1 MENSLFHPSSV
12 MRSLVLAGGGIRLAY
27 HAGVLLALEE
37 AGLAFQHVD
46 GTSGGIFGT
55 AMLASGLSPRQ
66 VAERWRRLKV
76 RHFASLTGLGNYLR
90 FPRLRALG
98 DTDGLRRHV
107 FPTLGIDIDK
117 IRDNHQFRAT
127 FNVCNFSRKTVESI
141 PGSEAT
147 LPLLLAG
154 VSLPILM
161 PAIQIDGDWYTD
173 AVWIKDANLME
184 AVKQGAEE
192 VWVVYCIGN
201 SRQYQDGAFAQ
212 YVHSIEMSAAG
223 ALLAELE
230 WLIQVNTMILLN
242 ASPYG
247 QQTPVRVRVLKPQFP
262 LPLDPDLFI
271 GHLSPRA
278 LVNLGYAETK
288 AQLREPWPNRLPDY
302 HTLQMEEPGTSLQYQ
317 AHFQGHQPG
326 GGAMH
331 LHALFDLRELPSG
344 QMGVRFFGSL
354 AGPDGAGEHP
364 TCHHEASLA
373 SDNGRQVLEVR
384 GECTVH
390 GQPQPFVARF
400 PLSRPSL
407 FGLGLGIRE
416 VALQL
421 GDHPPVR
428 LREPLAL
435 RLVHAWRGKLYHN
448 AGWWAR
454 WREKTRLKQKLVA
467 SNELGWG

>member
-1 MENSLFHPSSV
+1 MENSLFRPSPV
-12 MRSLVLAGGGIRLAY
+12 LRSLVLAGGGIRLAY

-55 AMLASGLSPRQ
+55 AMLASGLSPSQ
-66 VAERWRRLKV
+66 VAERWRRLNV

-90 FPRLRALG
+90 FPRLKALG
-98 DTDGLRRHV
+98 DADGLRRHV
-107 FPTLGIDIDK
+107 LPALGIEIDK

-127 FNVCNFSRKTVESI
+127 FNVCNFSRKTVESV
-141 PGSEAT
+141 PGGEAT

-154 VSLPILM
+154 VSLPIFM
-161 PAIQIDGDWYTD
+161 PAVLVEGDWYTD
-173 AVWIKDANLME
+173 AVWIKDANLTE

-201 SRQYQDGAFAQ
+201 SRQYHDGAFAQ

-223 ALLAELE
+223 GLLAEVE
-230 WLIQVNTMILLN
+230 WLTQVNTKILLD

-247 QQTPVRVRVLKPQFP
+247 QQSPVRVRVLKPQFP
-262 LPLDPDLFI
+262 LPLDPDLFF

-302 HTLQMEEPGTSLQYQ
+302 RALQMEEPGTSLQYQ
-317 AHFQGHQPG
+317 AHYRGTLPG
-326 GGAMH
+326 GGALH
-331 LHALFDLRELPSG
+331 LHALFDLRELPGG
-344 QMGVRFFGSL
+344 QLGVRFFGSL
-354 AGPDGAGEHP
+354 AGLAGAGEHP
-364 TCHHEASLA
+364 TCHHEVSLA
-373 SDNGRQVLEVR
+373 REQGQPVLQVK
-384 GECTVH
+384 GECTVQ

-400 PLSRPSL
+400 PLGKPSF
-407 FGLGLGIRE
+407 FGLGLGTGE
-416 VALQL
+416 AELQL
-421 GDHPPVR
+421 ATHPPVR
-428 LREPLAL
+428 LREPFGQRLA
-435 RLVHAWRGKLYHN
+435 HAWRGKLYHQ

-454 WREKTRLKQKLVA
+454 WREKTRLKQKLAA
-467 SNELGWG
+467 SSQLGWA